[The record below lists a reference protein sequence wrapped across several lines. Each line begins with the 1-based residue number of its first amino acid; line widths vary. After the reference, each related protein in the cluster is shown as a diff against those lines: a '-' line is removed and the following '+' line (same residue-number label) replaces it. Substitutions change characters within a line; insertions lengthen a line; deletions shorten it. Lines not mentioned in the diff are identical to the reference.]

1 MKSRIQIVAVCLAL
15 MGVAVLVG
23 GLSALSRARYYHE
36 AETTVTN
43 LAEILREDIEG
54 TLRRAEGDLLV
65 FAKVLKPVDL
75 WQERG
80 EQRRSEVESL
90 MALHLRRFPEVSN
103 YRVVTANGDIMMN
116 AGPDPARFNVSDRKW
131 FISLRDEPGRNLAV
145 SEVLIGKAVRV
156 PTIIV
161 AVPIRDTD
169 GRFLGAVAGALDLS
183 RMQAL
188 IDAPDIGSKAV
199 IAIRRSDTA
208 QLIVRRPAIEREV
221 NEPVRTPLWERINA
235 GANSGVMELPS
246 VVDDVVRVH
255 AFVRLHNYPLVAIV
269 GVARDDFLRPWW
281 IQTALAG
288 ASVLAFALILGWL
301 FLRQLRTQRRLER
314 SEMAANRLA
323 GRYESLLVAAG
334 EGICGVDAEGTI
346 TFVNPTAQQMLG
358 YDREQLVG
366 ANFHVLIHRPDSA
379 GADNQAFDCR
389 LARLLGATAVAGG
402 SAVHHVDNEFFWR
415 RDGSPFDVEYSVAR
429 IEGGGAPD
437 GAVITF
443 RDVSERKRAEHEAMR
458 ANTLFQEAVANIAV
472 GFAIYDDHD
481 RLVACNDAY
490 RDLYTTS
497 RDLIVPGATF
507 TEIVRQGA
515 ERGQYPEAVGNID
528 AWVEARVRLHQAADG
543 RHFEQRLD
551 DGRWLLIIE
560 HRTPSGYIV
569 GNRIDITARKSAE
582 IELEQHR
589 LHLEK
594 LVADRTGELAVAK
607 EAAEAASVAK
617 SAFLANMSHEI
628 RTPLNA
634 ITGMA
639 HLIRRAGLTPLQ
651 AERLAKLEGAS
662 EHLLEVLNAILD
674 LSKIEAGKFTL
685 DEKPIHVAQIL
696 GNIVSM
702 LHHRAQA
709 KGLALRQQI
718 ETIPYP
724 LLGDVTSLQQ
734 GLLNY
739 ANNAIKFTETGSITL
754 SVSIDEDADDSVL
767 LRFAVADTGI
777 GIAPEALPRLF
788 SAFEQADNST
798 SRRHGGT
805 GLGLAITRKIAQLS
819 GGDAG
824 VDSVPGSG
832 SRFWFTV
839 RLKKGGAVAH
849 HGSPETAG
857 AEQVLARDYRGR
869 RVLLVEDEP
878 INREISLELL
888 ESSGLAV
895 DCAENGAEAV
905 ALAGRNDYD
914 LVLMDMQMPVMD
926 GLEATRHIR
935 ALPAGDKLPII
946 AMTAN
951 AFAEDRAHCEQAGM
965 DDFIAKPVD
974 PEALFAMLLRWFAAS
989 AGGVAGRPETEALE
1003 PEI

>member
-1 MKSRIQIVAVCLAL
+1 MKFRLQIAAICLAL
-15 MGVAVLVG
+15 MGIAVLVG
-23 GLSALSRARYYHE
+23 GLSLLSRDRYYRE

-54 TLRRAEGDLLV
+54 TLRRAESDLLV
-65 FAKVLKPVDL
+65 FAQVLKPVEL
-75 WQERG
+75 WQG
-80 EQRRSEVESL
+80 MSPQRRSEIEAL
-90 MALHLRRFPEVSN
+90 MALHLRRFPEVSI
-103 YRVVTANGDIMMN
+103 YRVFAANGDALVS
-116 AGPDPARFNVSDRKW
+116 AGTMPASFNVSDRKW
-131 FISLRDEPGRNLAV
+131 FTTLKNEPARQLAV
-145 SEVLIGKAVRV
+145 SEVLVGKALQV
-156 PTIIV
+156 PSLIV

-208 QLIVRRPAIEREV
+208 QLIVRRPAIAREV
-221 NEPVRTPLWERINA
+221 NEPVRTPLWERIHAGENA
-235 GANSGVMELPS
+235 GVMELPS

-288 ASVLAFALILGWL
+288 ASGLLFALMLGWL
-301 FLRQLRTQRRLER
+301 FLRQLRTQTRLER
-314 SEMAANRLA
+314 SEMAANSLA

-334 EGICGVDAEGTI
+334 EGICGVDADGAI
-346 TFVNPTAQQMLG
+346 TFANPTAQHMLG

-366 ANFHVLIHRPDSA
+366 ANFHLLIHRQGSA
-379 GADNQAFDCR
+379 SADPKRFDCQ
-389 LARLLGATAVAGG
+389 LARLLAAPAEAGNR
-402 SAVHHVDNEFFWR
+402 VHHVNDEYFWR
-415 RDGSPFDVEYSVAR
+415 RDGTPFAVDYSVAK
-429 IEGGGAPD
+429 IPGLGAQD

-443 RDVSERKRAEHEAMR
+443 RDVSERKRAEQEAMR
-458 ANTLFQEAVANIAV
+458 ANTLFQEAVANIAI
-472 GFAIYDDHD
+472 GFAIYDEQD

-490 RDLYTTS
+490 RDLYATS
-497 RDLIVPGATF
+497 RDLIVPGASF
-507 TEIVRQGA
+507 ADIVRQGA
-515 ERGQYPEAVGNID
+515 QRGQYKDASDNID
-528 AWVEARVRLHQAADG
+528 AWVEARVRQHLAADG
-543 RHFEQRLD
+543 SYAEQRLD

-582 IELEQHR
+582 LELEQHR
-589 LHLEK
+589 LHLEE
-594 LVADRTGELAVAK
+594 LVDKRTAELAIAK

-639 HLIRRAGLTPLQ
+639 HLIRRAGLTAAQ
-651 AERLAKLEGAS
+651 GERLAKLEGAS

-685 DEKPIHVAQIL
+685 EEKPIRIEQVI

-709 KGLALRQQI
+709 KGLELRQHI
-718 ETIPYP
+718 ESIPYP
-724 LLGDVTSLQQ
+724 LLGDATSLQQ

-739 ANNAIKFTETGSITL
+739 ANNAVKFTETGSITL
-754 SVSIDEDADDSVL
+754 SVHIEEDAADSIL

-824 VDSVPGSG
+824 VESIPGCG
-832 SRFWFTV
+832 SCFWFTA
-839 RLKKGGAVAH
+839 RLKKGGAAARDSLP
-849 HGSPETAG
+849 GNGE
-857 AEQVLARDYRGR
+857 AEQVLARDHRGR
-869 RVLLVEDEP
+869 RILLVEDEP

-888 ESSGLAV
+888 QSLGLVV
-895 DCAENGAEAV
+895 DCAENGAQAV
-905 ALAGRNDYD
+905 ELAGSNPYD
-914 LVLMDMQMPVMD
+914 LILMDMQMPVMD
-926 GLEATRHIR
+926 GLEATRLIR
-935 ALPAGDKLPII
+935 ATVRGRRLPII

-951 AFAEDRAHCEQAGM
+951 AFAEDRAHCQEAGM
-965 DDFIAKPVD
+965 NDFIAKPVD
-974 PEALFAMLLRWFAAS
+974 PHALFAMLLAWFVAA
-989 AGGVAGRPETEALE
+989 AANDTAQPEMEALA
-1003 PEI
+1003 PRN